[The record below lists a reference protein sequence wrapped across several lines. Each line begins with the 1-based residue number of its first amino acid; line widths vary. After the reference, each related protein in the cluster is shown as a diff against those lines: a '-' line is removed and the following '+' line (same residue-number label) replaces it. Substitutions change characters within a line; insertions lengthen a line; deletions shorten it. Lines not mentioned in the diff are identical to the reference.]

1 MLTLATRSASVKQGG
16 PAARRPIVVAMSSE
30 PVPSPGGEALVPEG
44 RWTVDAARSSVAFE
58 VRHLGVSRVRGTFG
72 SFECRLDGGDRPR
85 IDGVVDVASLATGD
99 AVRDERLLSAEFFD
113 VAEHPAIAFA
123 AGRAIPHA
131 GGWRIEGELT
141 IRGVTRPLAL
151 AASRA
156 DRDDGAVGITA
167 RGTLSRKDF
176 GLVWDALVEA
186 GRLVVADRVAAL
198 LDVVLAPD
206 GRA

>member
-1 MLTLATRSASVKQGG
+1 MPSH
-16 PAARRPIVVAMSSE
+16 PAGLPDRD
-30 PVPSPGGEALVPEG
+30 ALLPDG
-44 RWTVDAARSSVAFE
+44 RWKVDPDRSSVAFE
-58 VRHLGVSRVRGTFG
+58 VRHLGVARVRGTFG
-72 SFECRLDGGDRPR
+72 AFECRFEGGERLR

-99 AVRDERLLSAEFFD
+99 AVRDERLISSEFFAA
-113 VAEHPAIAFA
+113 AEHPTITFT
-123 AGRAIPHA
+123 AGRATPDA

-151 AASRA
+151 EVSRV
-156 DRDDGAVGITA
+156 DHDDGAVGMTA

-198 LDVVLAPD
+198 LDVVVVRD
-206 GRA
+206 DRA